1 MTTHRPPSAARPRVF
16 SGIQPTADSFHFG
29 NYLGALRQWVSLQED
44 HDTIYCI
51 VDLHAITVEHD
62 PALLRE
68 RTMRSVAQLIA
79 AGVDP
84 QRSTLFVQSHV
95 PEHAQLAW
103 VLGCLTGFGE
113 ASRMTQFKDKSARGS
128 IDRTSVGLFTYPIL
142 MAADILLYQAQR
154 VPVGEDQRQHLE
166 LARDLG
172 ERFNRRFGPTF
183 TVPDAY
189 IVEDTAKIRDLQ
201 DPQIKMSKSASSPA
215 GILELLEEPARSA
228 KKIRSAVTD
237 SGREVAFD
245 EDAKPGVANLLRIY
259 AALTGRAVPELVN
272 AYHGKGYGALKH
284 DLADVVVEFVTPLR
298 DRTMRLLDDRAELDR
313 LLRIGSERARDI
325 ASATL
330 AQVHD
335 RIGFVAPARTPR

>member
-1 MTTHRPPSAARPRVF
+1 MRSAA
-16 SGIQPTADSFHFG
+16 Q
-29 NYLGALRQWVSLQED
+29 
-44 HDTIYCI
+44 
-51 VDLHAITVEHD
+51 
-62 PALLRE
+62 LL
-68 RTMRSVAQLIA
+68 A

-95 PEHAQLAW
+95 AEHAQLAW

-113 ASRMTQFKDKSARGS
+113 ASRMTQFKDKSVRGS
-128 IDRTSVGLFTYPIL
+128 VDRTSVGLFTYPIL
-142 MAADILLYQAQR
+142 MAADILLYQAQQ

-215 GILELLEEPARSA
+215 GILELLAEPARSA

-237 SGREVAFD
+237 SGREVIFD

-259 AALTGRAVPELVN
+259 GALTGRAIPDIV
-272 AYHGKGYGALKH
+272 ADYQGKGYGALKD
-284 DLADVVVEFVTPLR
+284 DLAGVVVDFVTPLR
-298 DRTMRLLDDRAELDR
+298 DRTMKLLDDRAELDR
-313 LLRIGSERARDI
+313 LLRIGSERAREV

-330 AQVHD
+330 AQVYD
-335 RIGFVAPARTPR
+335 RIGFVAPARAPR